1 MEREM
6 TGKLSHIDSQGNAK
20 MVNVGEKKVTGR
32 TAAAQSRVSMDKNVF
47 EQVAGGTI
55 PKGDVLSAVR
65 IAGIQAA
72 KRTYE
77 LIPLCHPLQ
86 IESVA
91 IDITPDS
98 GTSSFCI
105 TAKVSCSGK
114 TGVEMEAMTA
124 ASVAA
129 LTLYDMCK
137 SLDRSIEIT
146 DIYLLRKSGGKSGT
160 YIRPGHDHKGPAM
173 TEQ

>member
-1 MEREM
+1 M
-6 TGKLSHIDSQGNAK
+6 TGKLSHIDSQGNAN
-20 MVNVGEKKVTGR
+20 MVNVGEKEVSKR
-32 TAAAQSRVSMDKNVF
+32 TAAAQCRVVMDKDVF
-47 EQVAGGTI
+47 EKVAGGTI

-77 LIPLCHPLQ
+77 LIPLCHPIQ

-91 IDITPDS
+91 IDIAPDP

-105 TAKVSCSGK
+105 TANVSCSGK

-137 SLDRSIEIT
+137 SLDKSIKIT
-146 DIYLLRKSGGKSGT
+146 DLYLLRKSGGKSGT
-160 YIRPGHDHKGPAM
+160 YIRPGHDHKDPG
-173 TEQ
+173 